1 MTYALIFSI
10 ILNVALVWYIKN
22 ILTKL
27 FFVSENIDDLLHT
40 TKEFSEHLTGLYNLE
55 TFYGEPVLENL
66 VLHSKLV
73 VEEIKRH
80 HGTYS
85 LLEEEY
91 DLEEGE
97 EEEEIDE
104 QEN

>member
-27 FFVSENIDDLLHT
+27 FFVSENVDDLLHT
-40 TKEFSEHLTGLYNLE
+40 VKEFSEHLTGLYNLE

-66 VLHSKLV
+66 VHHSKLV
-73 VEEIKRH
+73 VEEIRRH
-80 HGTYS
+80 HSTYS
-85 LLEEEY
+85 LLEEKP
-91 DLEEGE
+91 DLE
-97 EEEEIDE
+97 EEEEEDE
-104 QEN
+104 

>member
-1 MTYALIFSI
+1 MIYALIFSI
-10 ILNVALVWYIKN
+10 VLNVVLIWYIKN

-40 TKEFSEHLTGLYNLE
+40 TKEFSEHLTGLYGLE

-66 VLHSKLV
+66 VHHSKLV

-80 HGTYS
+80 HSTYS
-85 LLEEEY
+85 LLEEEP
-91 DLEEGE
+91 DLEEDEEE

-104 QEN
+104 